1 MSKDTRNV
9 PALRFKGFSNAWEK
23 RKLIYF
29 LNVSDQKN
37 SKGTFSKKDVLSV
50 SGEFGIVN
58 QIQFQGRS
66 FAGVSVKKYGI
77 VEKGDIVYT
86 KSPLKRNPFGIIKVN
101 RGQAGIVSTLYAI
114 YKPRKTVCPSIIDYY
129 FQSDTKLNN
138 YLRPLV
144 NKGAKNDMKVKNID
158 VLKGLVILPLNLDEQ
173 KKDIFFLDNI
183 TNLIAATQ
191 QKISDLEDIKV
202 STLRNLFNQT
212 WRIRHYSDDWKN
224 IKLSDIS
231 TKVVEKNVNYQ
242 YKAVLT
248 NSAEFGIVNQ
258 QDFFDKSIAN
268 PKSLSGY
275 YVIHPNDFV
284 YNPRISKLAPV
295 GPIRRNKT
303 GRIGVMSP
311 LYYVFKIDGVDP
323 TFLEYFFKNNGWH
336 RFMYANGDTGARA
349 DRFAIKDKVFE
360 QMPIRLP
367 SKDEQEALGTFLK
380 ALERLIA
387 EFLKRLDDLKK
398 LKKYLL
404 SSMFA

>member
-1 MSKDTRNV
+1 MLWTTFDFRPV
-9 PALRFKGFSNAWEK
+9 NAWEK
-23 RKLIYF
+23 RKLGEIADIRGGGTPSTSKPEYWDGEIDWYAPAEIGTQRYVSGSRRQITNLGLNKSSATMLPANKTILFTSRAGIGNAAILTKSGATNQGFQSIVVKPATDIYF
-29 LNVSDQKN
+29 LYSEVPEIKRKAIRLAAGSTFLEISGKSL
-37 SKGTFSKKDVLSV
+37 SK
-50 SGEFGIVN
+50 I
-58 QIQFQGRS
+58 QIWLPS
-66 FAGVSVKKYGI
+66 FKEQSRIGH
-77 VEKGDIVYT
+77 
-86 KSPLKRNPFGIIKVN
+86 LFL
-101 RGQAGIVSTLYAI
+101 Q
-114 YKPRKTVCPSIIDYY
+114 ID
-129 FQSDTKLNN
+129 
-138 YLRPLV
+138 
-144 NKGAKNDMKVKNID
+144 
-158 VLKGLVILPLNLDEQ
+158 
-173 KKDIFFLDNI
+173 
-183 TNLIAATQ
+183 NLIAATQ

-242 YKAVLT
+242 YKEVLT

-258 QDFFDKSIAN
+258 QDYFDKSIAN
-268 PKSLSGY
+268 PKSLSDY

-284 YNPRISKLAPV
+284 YNPRISRLAPV
-295 GPIRRNKT
+295 GPVRRNKT

-360 QMPIRLP
+360 QMPIQLP
-367 SKDEQEALGTFLK
+367 SKDEQEALGTSLK

-387 EFLKRLDDLKK
+387 EFLKRLDNLKK
-398 LKKYLL
+398 LKEYLL
-404 SSMFA
+404 SSVFA

>member
-1 MSKDTRNV
+1 MLWTTFDFRPV
-9 PALRFKGFSNAWEK
+9 NAWEK
-23 RKLIYF
+23 RKLGELSNIRRGASPRPISSKKWFSETSSIGWLRISDVTEQNGRIYHVAQHLSKEGQEKTLVLTTKHLILSIAATVGKPVQNYIALGIHDGFIVFLNPKFDLDFIFYF
-29 LNVSDQKN
+29 LEDYQPKWSRFGQPGSQVNINSELVRELEINV
-37 SKGTFSKKDVLSV
+37 
-50 SGEFGIVN
+50 
-58 QIQFQGRS
+58 
-66 FAGVSVKKYGI
+66 
-77 VEKGDIVYT
+77 
-86 KSPLKRNPFGIIKVN
+86 
-101 RGQAGIVSTLYAI
+101 
-114 YKPRKTVCPSIIDYY
+114 PRE
-129 FQSDTKLNN
+129 
-138 YLRPLV
+138 
-144 NKGAKNDMKVKNID
+144 
-158 VLKGLVILPLNLDEQ
+158 DEQ
-173 KKDIFFLDNI
+173 KKISHVLLNVD
-183 TNLIAATQ
+183 NLIAATQ

-242 YKAVLT
+242 YKEVLT

-258 QDFFDKSIAN
+258 QDYFDKSIAN
-268 PKSLSGY
+268 PKSLSDY

-284 YNPRISKLAPV
+284 YNPRISRLAPV
-295 GPIRRNKT
+295 GPVRRNKT

-360 QMPIRLP
+360 QMPIQLP
-367 SKDEQEALGTFLK
+367 SKDEQEALGTSLK

-387 EFLKRLDDLKK
+387 EFLKRLDNLKK
-398 LKKYLL
+398 LKEYLL
-404 SSMFA
+404 SSVFA

>member
-1 MSKDTRNV
+1 M
-9 PALRFKGFSNAWEK
+9 NAWEK
-23 RKLIYF
+23 RKLGELSNIRRGASPRPISSKKWFSETSSIGWLRISDVTEQNGRIYHVAQHLSKEGQEKTLVLTTKHLILSIAATVGKPVQNYIALGIHDGFIVFLNPKFDLDFMFYF
-29 LNVSDQKN
+29 LEDYQPKWSRFGQPGSQVNINSELVRELEINV
-37 SKGTFSKKDVLSV
+37 
-50 SGEFGIVN
+50 
-58 QIQFQGRS
+58 
-66 FAGVSVKKYGI
+66 
-77 VEKGDIVYT
+77 
-86 KSPLKRNPFGIIKVN
+86 
-101 RGQAGIVSTLYAI
+101 
-114 YKPRKTVCPSIIDYY
+114 PRE
-129 FQSDTKLNN
+129 
-138 YLRPLV
+138 
-144 NKGAKNDMKVKNID
+144 
-158 VLKGLVILPLNLDEQ
+158 DEQ
-173 KKDIFFLDNI
+173 KKISHVLLNVD
-183 TNLIAATQ
+183 NLIAATQ

-242 YKAVLT
+242 YKEVLT

-258 QDFFDKSIAN
+258 QDYFDKSIAN
-268 PKSLSGY
+268 PKSLSDY

-284 YNPRISKLAPV
+284 YNPRISRLAPV
-295 GPIRRNKT
+295 GPVRRNKT

-360 QMPIRLP
+360 QMPIQLP
-367 SKDEQEALGTFLK
+367 SKDEQEALGTSLK

-387 EFLKRLDDLKK
+387 EFLKRLDNLKK
-398 LKKYLL
+398 LKEYLL
-404 SSMFA
+404 SSVFA

>member
-1 MSKDTRNV
+1 M
-9 PALRFKGFSNAWEK
+9 NAWEK
-23 RKLIYF
+23 RKLGEIADIRGGGTPSTSKPEYWDGEIDWYAPAEIGTQRYVSGSRRQITNLGLNKSSATMLPANKTILFTSRAGIGNAAILTKSGATNQGFQSIVVKPATDIYF
-29 LNVSDQKN
+29 LYSEVPEIKRKAIRLAAGSTFLEISGKSL
-37 SKGTFSKKDVLSV
+37 SK
-50 SGEFGIVN
+50 I
-58 QIQFQGRS
+58 QIWLPS
-66 FAGVSVKKYGI
+66 FKEQSRIGH
-77 VEKGDIVYT
+77 
-86 KSPLKRNPFGIIKVN
+86 LFL
-101 RGQAGIVSTLYAI
+101 Q
-114 YKPRKTVCPSIIDYY
+114 ID
-129 FQSDTKLNN
+129 
-138 YLRPLV
+138 
-144 NKGAKNDMKVKNID
+144 
-158 VLKGLVILPLNLDEQ
+158 
-173 KKDIFFLDNI
+173 
-183 TNLIAATQ
+183 NLIAATQ

-242 YKAVLT
+242 YKEVLT

-258 QDFFDKSIAN
+258 QDYFDKSIAN
-268 PKSLSGY
+268 PKSLSDY

-284 YNPRISKLAPV
+284 YNPRISRLAPV
-295 GPIRRNKT
+295 GPVRRNKT

-360 QMPIRLP
+360 QMPIQLP
-367 SKDEQEALGTFLK
+367 SKDEQEALGTSLK

-387 EFLKRLDDLKK
+387 EFLKRLDNLKK
-398 LKKYLL
+398 LKEYLL
-404 SSMFA
+404 SSVFA

>member
-1 MSKDTRNV
+1 MLWTTFDFRPV
-9 PALRFKGFSNAWEK
+9 NAWEK
-23 RKLIYF
+23 RKLGELSNIRRGASPRPISSKKWFSETSSIGWLRISDVTEQNGRIYHVAQHLSKEGQEKTLVLTTKHLILSIAATVGKPVQNYIALGIHDGFIVFLNPKFDLDFMFYF
-29 LNVSDQKN
+29 LEDYQPKWSRFGQPGSQVNINSELVRELEINV
-37 SKGTFSKKDVLSV
+37 
-50 SGEFGIVN
+50 
-58 QIQFQGRS
+58 
-66 FAGVSVKKYGI
+66 
-77 VEKGDIVYT
+77 
-86 KSPLKRNPFGIIKVN
+86 
-101 RGQAGIVSTLYAI
+101 
-114 YKPRKTVCPSIIDYY
+114 PRE
-129 FQSDTKLNN
+129 
-138 YLRPLV
+138 
-144 NKGAKNDMKVKNID
+144 
-158 VLKGLVILPLNLDEQ
+158 DEQ
-173 KKDIFFLDNI
+173 KKISHVLLNVD
-183 TNLIAATQ
+183 NLIAATQ

-242 YKAVLT
+242 YKEVLT

-258 QDFFDKSIAN
+258 QDYFDKSIAN
-268 PKSLSGY
+268 PKSLSDY

-284 YNPRISKLAPV
+284 YNPRISRLAPV
-295 GPIRRNKT
+295 GPVRRNKT

-360 QMPIRLP
+360 QMPIQLP
-367 SKDEQEALGTFLK
+367 SKDEQEALGTSLK

-387 EFLKRLDDLKK
+387 EFLKRLDNLKK
-398 LKKYLL
+398 LKEYLL
-404 SSMFA
+404 SSVFA